1 MLDLFMLVSVDPAAP
16 AIAQGYQQTARS
28 AIWKSMRI
36 EIAGP
41 ICYSAAAWLI
51 VSAARARTAK

>member
-1 MLDLFMLVSVDPAAP
+1 MLDLFILVSLDPAAL
-16 AIAQGYQQTARS
+16 AIVQDYQQTARS

-41 ICYSAAAWLI
+41 VCYSAAAWLI
-51 VSAARARTAK
+51 VSAERARTAK